1 MSHIIFITIAILI
14 VCLAST
20 SWYIRL
26 RFDKTPKE
34 DKWYDNIVYIFCPLL
49 TTCIGVLFALWIDRN
64 EADIRQREATVKTL
78 KLCQLDA
85 NNALDLI
92 KRHDSLSQ
100 ELYTADYILRVRS
113 TIESFGMPYPKVIEQ
128 LLFSE
133 NSLLNCST
141 AYLETILRE
150 LNKLNQ
156 LKAMLDEVDND
167 LDFAHCINSCT
178 IALEEIYGLTKNEIL
193 YIEGKLSQAEHD
205 HEIDVVMDGT
215 LRKRKLA
222 EQRSLYEKALNK

>member
-34 DKWYDNIVYIFCPLL
+34 DKWFDNIVYIFCPLL

-100 ELYTADYILRVRS
+100 ELYTAEYILRASAATTAEERNKC
-113 TIESFGMPYPKVIEQ
+113 MDA
-128 LLFSE
+128 
-133 NSLLNCST
+133 LLNLVIPVKSLVT
-141 AYLETILRE
+141 ISAIIARVHPEGLDVDELPEPFNELEKMTE
-150 LNKLNQ
+150 
-156 LKAMLDEVDND
+156 
-167 LDFAHCINSCT
+167 
-178 IALEEIYGLTKNEIL
+178 EEI
-193 YIEGKLSQAEHD
+193 AEW
-205 HEIDVVMDGT
+205 IMAQI
-215 LRKRKLA
+215 KLA
-222 EQRSLYEKALNK
+222 KEGMTE